1 MNSRAARIGPM
12 VCELEGPIPTLK
24 MSKTLRVM
32 GANLGDAGQRLEG
45 CAAAAAVCNAAATPT
60 CFAATSGGSNA
71 TPEPAQLAPSALVGP
86 LHRPR
91 CQCGGDP
98 HALGEHHTPR
108 SARRR
113 LLVAASRGLRRAAAL
128 GNGAHRAL
136 ELERAA

>member
-71 TPEPAQLAPSALVGP
+71 TPEPAQLPPPPLVGS
-86 LHRPR
+86 HRGPG
-91 CQCGGDP
+91 CQGGGNP
-98 HALGEHHTPR
+98 HARGELDAPR
-108 SARRR
+108 GAGRR
-113 LLVAASRGLRRAAAL
+113 LLVA
-128 GNGAHRAL
+128 
-136 ELERAA
+136 